1 MTSSTTSKS
10 LVARERRGDV
20 CVLTLKRPDRR
31 NALTPDMLHDL
42 HREITT
48 TEGRALL
55 LRGEG
60 KVFCS
65 GFDLSLCH
73 QSADGS
79 VMRSLLQGLS
89 DCIAALRATP
99 IPVVIAAHGGAIA
112 GGCALL
118 GGCDFAVTDAAAQLG
133 YPVVRLGISPAVS
146 APFLRNAL
154 TFGHARERL
163 LDSGLI
169 SGLEAKRIGLVS
181 ECCETPEE
189 VFPRALAI
197 AEMLASKPPGAMAAT
212 RRWLRDLEA
221 SDQRETREEALEV
234 SLSRTGT
241 AEESTRLT
249 NLFAKLA

>member
-1 MTSSTTSKS
+1 MEGVTHFQSH
-10 LVARERRGDV
+10 VGREQHGDV
-20 CVLTLKRPDRR
+20 CVLTLNRPDRR
-31 NALTPDMLHDL
+31 NALTPDMLRDL
-42 HREITT
+42 LREITA
-48 TEGRALL
+48 TEGRAIL

-89 DCIAALRATP
+89 DCIAALRDLP
-99 IPVVIAAHGGAIA
+99 IPIVIAAHGGAIA

-118 GGCDFAVTDAAAQLG
+118 GGCDLAVTDAAAQLG

-146 APFLRNAL
+146 APFLRNSL

-169 SGLEAKRIGLVS
+169 SGTEAKRIGLVT
-181 ECCETPEE
+181 ECCAMPEG

-197 AEMLASKPPGAMAAT
+197 AETLASKPPGAMSET
-212 RRWLRDLEA
+212 RRWLRELE
-221 SDQRETREEALEV
+221 SHDQRVTREQALDV
-234 SLSRTGT
+234 SLGRTGT
-241 AEESTRLT
+241 AEESTRLAA
-249 NLFAKLA
+249 LFAKP

>member
-1 MTSSTTSKS
+1 MKGITHCES
-10 LVARERRGDV
+10 LVGRERYGDV
-20 CVLTLKRPDRR
+20 WVLTFNRPDRR
-31 NALTPDMLHDL
+31 NALTPEMLNDL
-42 HREITT
+42 HREISMAD
-48 TEGRALL
+48 GRAFL

-89 DCIAALRATP
+89 ECIAALRALP

-118 GGCDFAVTDAAAQLG
+118 GGCDFAVTDAGAQLG

-146 APFLRNAL
+146 APFLKHSL
-154 TFGHARERL
+154 TLGHARERM

-169 SGLEAKRIGLVS
+169 SGVEAERIGLAS
-181 ECCETPEE
+181 DCRTTAEE
-189 VFPRALAI
+189 VFPRALEV

-212 RRWLRDLEA
+212 RRWLAEIEERGA
-221 SDQRETREEALEV
+221 RVMREEALEV
-234 SLSRTGT
+234 SLSRAGT
-241 AEESTRLT
+241 AEEAGRLAS
-249 NLFAKLA
+249 LFTKL

>member
-1 MTSSTTSKS
+1 M
-10 LVARERRGDV
+10 
-20 CVLTLKRPDRR
+20 LTLNRPDRR
-31 NALTPDMLHDL
+31 NALTPEMLRDL
-42 HREITT
+42 QREITST
-48 TEGRALL
+48 DQRAIL

-89 DCIAALRATP
+89 DCIAAMRDLP

-112 GGCALL
+112 GACALL
-118 GGCDFAVTDAAAQLG
+118 GGCDVAVTDAAAQLG
-133 YPVVRLGISPAVS
+133 YPVVRFGISPAVS
-146 APFLRNAL
+146 APFLKNAL

-169 SGLEAKRIGLVS
+169 SGVEAKRIGLAS
-181 ECCETPEE
+181 ECCSTPEE

-197 AEMLASKPPGAMAAT
+197 AEMLASKPPRAMAAT
-212 RRWLRDLEA
+212 RRWLNELETL
-221 SDQRETREEALEV
+221 DQRVTREDALGV

-241 AEESTRLT
+241 AEESTRLAS
-249 NLFAKLA
+249 LFAKP